1 MFKKI
6 IVSIIISIIIVYFV
20 TLMAMHKNYNSIS
33 NTLSQRPMKDMYLIK
48 NFLTDT
54 KFSQLKN
61 LVDKHYHYFKVRN
74 DNIVRK
80 GASSS
85 HHQMVG
91 TPLADIINIFD
102 NGETI
107 NTIYDKTNLQ
117 LQFVPKTDPN
127 RLSVLVYQKPKDGIN
142 WHYDGN
148 NYYGN
153 RWAAIYTI
161 VDRAKNGNKS
171 KSQFHYLY
179 NDNEYQFNTP
189 ENSLLLFRGDKVKH
203 KVSSLGHDETRI
215 VVSLLFCD
223 ICERKLNPIDHIYQ
237 SAVNLTFYGKV

>member
-6 IVSIIISIIIVYFV
+6 IVFIITSIIIVYFV
-20 TLMAMHKNYNSIS
+20 TLMAMHKNYSNIS
-33 NTLSQRPMKDMYLIK
+33 TTLSHKPAKNMYLIK
-48 NFLTDT
+48 NFLPKINFTR
-54 KFSQLKN
+54 LKE
-61 LVDKHYHYFKVRN
+61 LVDINYHYFKVRN

-91 TPLADIINIFD
+91 TPLEEIIDIFD
-102 NGETI
+102 NGKTI
-107 NTIYDKTNLQ
+107 NTINDRTNIQ

-161 VDRAKNGNKS
+161 VDRAKNNKPS
-171 KSQFHYLY
+171 KSQFHYIH
-179 NDNEYQFNTP
+179 DDEEYHFNTE

-203 KVSSLGHDETRI
+203 KVSSLGKDETRI
-215 VVSLLFCD
+215 VVSMLFCD
-223 ICERKLNPIDHIYQ
+223 VCERKLNPIDHIYQ
-237 SAVNLTFYGKV
+237 SVFNLTFYGKV